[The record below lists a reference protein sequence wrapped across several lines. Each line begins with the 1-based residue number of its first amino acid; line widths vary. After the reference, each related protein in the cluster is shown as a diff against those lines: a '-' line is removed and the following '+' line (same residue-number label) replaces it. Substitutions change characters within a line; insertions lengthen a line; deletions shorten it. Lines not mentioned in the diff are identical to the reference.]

1 MDKRLVA
8 FKRILDVMDELRE
21 KCPWDK
27 KQTMD
32 TLKPL
37 TIEECY
43 ELIDAINEKDD
54 ENIKEELGD
63 LLLHIVFYA
72 KIGSEQNKFT
82 ITEVINDL
90 CEKLIERHPHIYG
103 DVVVNGE
110 EDVKRN
116 WEQIKMK
123 SKKKDSVLSG
133 VPKGLPALIKSLRI
147 QEKAAK
153 VGFEWEKPEEVWV
166 KVVEEMDELK
176 EAVQSENSHKIG
188 EEFGDLLFA
197 LTNYARFVEVDPE
210 DALEQC
216 NRKFIRRFQY
226 IEKQAK
232 TKNLELK
239 SMSLVEM
246 DKLWDEAKSLEKK

>member
-1 MDKRLVA
+1 MDERLVA

-63 LLLHIVFYA
+63 VLLHIVFYS
-72 KIGSEQNKFT
+72 KIASEQSKFT
-82 ITEVINDL
+82 ITNVINDL

-110 EDVKRN
+110 DDVKRN
-116 WEQIKMK
+116 WEEIKMK
-123 SKKKDSVLSG
+123 TKKQDSVLAG

-153 VGFEWEKPEEVWV
+153 VGFEWEKTEDVWA
-166 KVVEEMDELK
+166 KVVEEIDELK
-176 EAVQSENSHKIG
+176 EAVQENQGKIG
-188 EEFGDLLFA
+188 EEFGDVLFA
-197 LTNYARFVEVDPE
+197 LTNYARFVDVDPE

-216 NRKFIRRFQY
+216 NRKFMKRFKY
-226 IEKQAK
+226 IEKVAK
-232 TKNLELK
+232 AKDLVLK
-239 SMSLVEM
+239 DMTLDEM
-246 DKLWDEAKSLEKK
+246 DALWNEAKYEV

>member
-1 MDKRLVA
+1 MDERLIA

-21 KCPWDK
+21 KCPWDQ

-63 LLLHIVFYA
+63 VLLHIVFYS
-72 KIGSEQNKFT
+72 KIASEQSKFT
-82 ITEVINDL
+82 ITNVINDL

-103 DVVVNGE
+103 NVVVNGE

-116 WEQIKMK
+116 WEEIKMK
-123 SKKKDSVLSG
+123 TKKQGSVLAG

-153 VGFEWEKPEEVWV
+153 VGFEWEKPEDVWA
-166 KVVEEMDELK
+166 KVLEEIDELK
-176 EAVQSENSHKIG
+176 EAVQENDGKIG
-188 EEFGDLLFA
+188 EEFGDVLFA
-197 LTNYARFVEVDPE
+197 LTNYARFVDVDPE

-216 NRKFIRRFQY
+216 NRKFMKRFQY
-226 IEKQAK
+226 IEKVANAK
-232 TKNLELK
+232 GLVLKNMTLG
-239 SMSLVEM
+239 EM
-246 DKLWDEAKSLEKK
+246 DALWNEAKYEV